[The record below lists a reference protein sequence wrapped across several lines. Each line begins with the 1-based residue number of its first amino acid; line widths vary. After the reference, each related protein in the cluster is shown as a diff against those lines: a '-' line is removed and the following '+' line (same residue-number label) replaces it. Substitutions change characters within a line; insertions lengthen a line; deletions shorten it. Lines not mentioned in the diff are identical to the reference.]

1 MRNANKSKQT
11 NSARVTASKK
21 TRAGEKTTSRTKTAG
36 KKDKVVENRSSANS
50 NKQALV
56 SQLRRD
62 LKATKEALKS
72 VKKTTSK
79 ELKLAKKAA
88 KDEITVVKDQLAG
101 VLKREKTLIKMSQNK
116 TREMFAAGER
126 WEKQQ
131 LHKIKKLT
139 SRARKK

>member
-11 NSARVTASKK
+11 NSARVTASEKSG
-21 TRAGEKTTSRTKTAG
+21 TRKKTTSRTKTAG

-50 NKQALV
+50 SKQALV

-72 VKKTTSK
+72 VKMTASK

-88 KDEITVVKDQLAG
+88 KDEIAVVKDQLAG
-101 VLKREKTLIKMSQNK
+101 FLKREEALIKMSQNK
-116 TREMFAAGER
+116 TREMIAAGGR

-139 SRARKK
+139 SRAGKK

>member
-1 MRNANKSKQT
+1 MRNANKGKQT
-11 NSARVTASKK
+11 KSARVTASEKSGTRKK
-21 TRAGEKTTSRTKTAG
+21 ATSRTKTAG

-50 NKQALV
+50 SKQALV

-72 VKKTTSK
+72 VKMTASK

-88 KDEITVVKDQLAG
+88 KDEIAVVKDQLAG
-101 VLKREKTLIKMSQNK
+101 FLKREEALIKMSQNK
-116 TREMFAAGER
+116 TREMIAAGGR

>member
-11 NSARVTASKK
+11 KSARVTASEKSG
-21 TRAGEKTTSRTKTAG
+21 TRKKTTSRTKIAG
-36 KKDKVVENRSSANS
+36 KKDKIVENRSSANS
-50 NKQALV
+50 SKQALV

-72 VKKTTSK
+72 VKMTASK
-79 ELKLAKKAA
+79 ELKLANKAA
-88 KDEITVVKDQLAG
+88 KDEIAVVKDQLAG
-101 VLKREKTLIKMSQNK
+101 VLKREKALIKMSQNK
-116 TREMFAAGER
+116 TREMIAAGGR

-131 LHKIKKLT
+131 LLKIKKLT

>member
-11 NSARVTASKK
+11 TTAGVTASEKRGTRKK
-21 TRAGEKTTSRTKTAG
+21 TIVKKKAAGR
-36 KKDKVVENRSSANS
+36 KDKVTANRINATSSR
-50 NKQALV
+50 QALL

-72 VKKTTSK
+72 VKMTTRK

-88 KDEITVVKDQLAG
+88 KDEIAVLKDQLAG
-101 VLKREKTLIKMSQNK
+101 VLKREKALIKMSQNK
-116 TREMFAAGER
+116 TREMIAAGER

-131 LHKIKKLT
+131 LHKINKLT
-139 SRARKK
+139 SRVRKK